1 VDISLIIEK
10 IFDAKKCLDILT
22 DDHIFDSISEDG
34 ATFEDL
40 KVDVINHCW
49 LGIYEGLDLIGVFL
63 LRPLYSE
70 CFDVHIHI
78 LKEYRKY
85 WKSAGAAIIEWC
97 KENIPGKTLHTNVPV
112 FCKNVRYFVLS
123 LGFKEAG
130 VIPVVWKKNGKM
142 NDMSIFTRL
151 V

>member
-1 VDISLIIEK
+1 ME
-10 IFDAKKCLDILT
+10 KCLDILT
-22 DDHIFDSISEDG
+22 DDHMFDSISEEG
-34 ATFEDL
+34 ATYDDL
-40 KVDVINHCW
+40 KVDVVNNCW
-49 LGIYEGLDLIGVFL
+49 LGIYEGVDLIGVFL
-63 LRPLYSE
+63 LRQIYSE
-70 CFDVHIHI
+70 CYDVHIHI

-85 WKSAGAAIIEWC
+85 WMSAGKAIIEWC
-97 KENIPGKTLHTNVPV
+97 KQNIPNKTLHTNVPV

-130 VIPVVWKKNGKM
+130 VIPSVWKKNGKM

>member
-1 VDISLIIEK
+1 MDISLIIER
-10 IFDAKKCLDILT
+10 IFDVKKCLDILT

-40 KVDVINHCW
+40 KVDVINHYW
-49 LGIYEGLDLIGVFL
+49 LGIYEGMHLIGVFL

-78 LKEYRKY
+78 LKEYRKH
-85 WKSAGAAIIEWC
+85 WKSAGEAIIDWC
-97 KENIPGKTLHTNVPV
+97 KENTPNKTLHTNVPV

-123 LGFKEAG
+123 LGFKEAA
-130 VIPVVWKKNGKM
+130 VIPGVWKKNGKM